1 MNAFSYYRKLRANKS
16 FKKLMRKSK
25 YVYVYVYDN
34 KVSRVVVSFKKNNG
48 TGYMKELN
56 NPPLLELETPDITES
71 PRDVGAE
78 LHPKDE
84 RKKVKV
90 PKDYYM
96 QISIMPFEIN
106 VFSY

>member
-1 MNAFSYYRKLRANKS
+1 MNAFNYYRKLRANKS

-56 NPPLLELETPDITES
+56 NPPLLELETPDIT
-71 PRDVGAE
+71 D
-78 LHPKDE
+78 PKDE
-84 RKKVKV
+84 KKKVKV

-106 VFSY
+106 VFSF